1 MNFYR
6 KAIQMLDFDSKLPAK
21 PLPDQPPR
29 VPPVPAHA
37 KSAVKTG
44 TIVLLTPT
52 ALKLSRDLQAIQSD
66 PDKEPAARMEA
77 NESLRKLA
85 AQVFNGD

>member
-1 MNFYR
+1 MNFYLEG
-6 KAIQMLDFDSKLPAK
+6 IQMLDVDSKLPAK
-21 PLPDQPPR
+21 PVLDQPPR
-29 VPPVPAHA
+29 VPQVQTHA

-77 NESLRKLA
+77 NDSLRKLA

>member
-1 MNFYR
+1 MNFYLEGI
-6 KAIQMLDFDSKLPAK
+6 KMLDVASKLPAK
-21 PLPDQPPR
+21 SLPDQTPH
-29 VPPVPAHA
+29 VPPVPTHA

-77 NESLRKLA
+77 NDGLRKLT
-85 AQVFNGD
+85 AQIFNGD